1 MNFLVTNFKGMCI
14 GLMFVLLLLLVFVAS
29 KKIGE
34 GVEEVLAVRDDTLSI
49 RTDEEVV
56 ETITIT
62 GDMLVDTND
71 GDEVSSTL
79 KWDKSYWT
87 NDGDYQPLVVMNEAP
102 TDVGIPIG
110 KILGYESDIIKR
122 TPFDP
127 PIEQGYPAMGIAAND
142 NYTFVRV
149 DANGYLL
156 CSKVDESIW
165 RLVPVDKKEVR
176 ELKQNDSL
184 IIRSDAPMPK
194 PSKESMP

>member
-1 MNFLVTNFKGMCI
+1 MDFFLRHYHMFKYVFI
-14 GLMFVLLLLLVFVAS
+14 FLASTFIFSYIIVVINKEEEKVETLV
-29 KKIGE
+29 
-34 GVEEVLAVRDDTLSI
+34 VRDDTLAAITTVDVS
-49 RTDEEVV
+49 DE
-56 ETITIT
+56 
-62 GDMLVDTND
+62 
-71 GDEVSSTL
+71 
-79 KWDKSYWT
+79 
-87 NDGDYQPLVVMNEAP
+87 GDYRPLVVMNEAP
-102 TDVGIPIG
+102 VGVGISIG